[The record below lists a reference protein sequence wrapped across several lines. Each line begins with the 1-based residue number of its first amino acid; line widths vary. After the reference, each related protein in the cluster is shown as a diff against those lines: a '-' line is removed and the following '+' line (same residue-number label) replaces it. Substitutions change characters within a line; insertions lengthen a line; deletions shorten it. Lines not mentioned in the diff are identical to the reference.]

1 MAKKRKTSSR
11 KIHWRATPLKSSFMA
26 VAMLG
31 LFISAYLIYPDYGL
45 TWGVTLMVLF
55 GLMFIASL
63 VSMSKAPVGK

>member
-1 MAKKRKTSSR
+1 
-11 KIHWRATPLKSSFMA
+11 MA